1 MINSNFR
8 EWDFDKID
16 EAFGTMQ
23 TFQSTDTNP
32 KNITFNA

>member
-1 MINSNFR
+1 MISSDFR

-23 TFQSTDTNP
+23 TFQSIDTNP
-32 KNITFNA
+32 KKYNF